1 MKNVS
6 YNSLVLKRQ
15 KRAKHIQRT
24 NNKYIYSQ
32 FKNRNYKTE
41 SLSLKKERNKNV
53 RVPYVKIALVRFVK
67 RND

>member
-24 NNKYIYSQ
+24 NNKNIYSQ

-41 SLSLKKERNKNV
+41 SLSLKKEGNKNV
-53 RVPYVKIALVRFVK
+53 RMPYVKIAFVRFVK